1 MKAYEL
7 REDNNIMNRKR
18 NEERKHLIRKAEA
31 AIQVVVFTVLYYATW
46 LLSYQDVTF
55 PYLGRGK
62 YVLMGIYAVL
72 MFILF
77 HYSDGFNYGHSKLGD
92 ITVSQCISIFLVNFI
107 TYWQLSLISN
117 VMIFIPP
124 MLVLTLIQMLLCFG
138 SCWLFTKIYHRYHT
152 PRDMVMIYGTENALE
167 LEEKMSIRNDKYQI
181 TETIS
186 VKEGIEKICEEIGKH
201 ESVLLN
207 DVPAQIRNDILK
219 YCYTNEIR
227 LYTTPKLSDIVISGA
242 EKINT
247 FDTPLLLVKGT
258 GLTLEQRIVKR
269 AMDIVLC
276 SVAMVIAA
284 PIMLIVAIAIKVED
298 GGPVFFKQERVT
310 RGGASFDILKFRSMI
325 VDAEKFGEVIP
336 ATDRDPRITKVGNII
351 RATRIDELPQIINI
365 LKGEMSIVG
374 PRPERVE
381 HVEKYSKEIPEFV
394 YRTKVK
400 GGLTGYAQIY
410 GKYNTSPYD
419 KLRLDLT
426 YIEEYSIL
434 LDIKL
439 ILMTLQIMLRK
450 ESTEGFKSEDDSKNK
465 ETHSGH

>member
-1 MKAYEL
+1 
-7 REDNNIMNRKR
+7 MNHRKR
-18 NEERKHLIRKAEA
+18 EEKKHLIRKAEA
-31 AIQVVVFTVLYYATW
+31 FLQIALLTISYYLVW
-46 LLSYQDVTF
+46 LFSYQDVTF

-62 YVLMGIYAVL
+62 FVLMGIYAVL
-72 MFILF
+72 ALILF
-77 HYSDGFNYGHSKLGD
+77 HYSDGFNYGHSKLAD
-92 ITVSQCISIFLVNFI
+92 IIVSQSIAIFLVNFI

-117 VMIFIPP
+117 VMIALIP
-124 MLVLTLIQMLLCFG
+124 MLILTVIDMLICLGCSFFYNLYYLKHH
-138 SCWLFTKIYHRYHT
+138 SPHDLI
-152 PRDMVMIYGTENALE
+152 MIYGTESALE
-167 LEEKMSIRNDKYQI
+167 LEEKMSMRGDKYQI
-181 TETIS
+181 KATVS
-186 VKEGIEKICEEIGKH
+186 VEKGFDAICQEIEKH
-201 ESVLLN
+201 DAVLLN

-242 EKINT
+242 EKITT
-247 FDTPLLLVKGT
+247 FDTPLLLVKGI
-258 GLTLEQRIVKR
+258 GLNLEQRIMKR

-276 SVAMVIAA
+276 SIAMIVAA
-284 PIMLIVAIAIKVED
+284 PIMLIVAIAIKLED

-310 RGGASFDILKFRSMI
+310 IDGKRFDILKIRSMI

-336 ATDRDPRITKVGNII
+336 ATDHDPRITKVGNVI

-381 HVEKYSKEIPEFV
+381 HVEKYQEEIPEFV

-450 ESTEGFKSEDDSKNK
+450 ESTEGFKSDNDSK
-465 ETHSGH
+465 E

>member
-1 MKAYEL
+1 MNHVKNEDKTLLL
-7 REDNNIMNRKR
+7 RRLESI
-18 NEERKHLIRKAEA
+18 L
-31 AIQVVVFTVLYYATW
+31 QVGLFTILYYVMW
-46 LLSYQDVTF
+46 LFSYQDVTF

-72 MFILF
+72 VIILF
-77 HYSDGFNYGHSKLGD
+77 HYSDGFHYGHLKIGD
-92 ITVSQCISIFLVNFI
+92 ITVSQCISIFLVNFV

-117 VMIFIPP
+117 VMVAVLP
-124 MLVLTLIQMLLCFG
+124 MLVLTLVDILVCVV
-138 SCWLFTKIYHRYHT
+138 CCYVYNIVYHKYHT
-152 PRDMVMIYGTENALE
+152 PRDMVMIYGTESALE
-167 LEEKMSIRNDKYQI
+167 LEEKMAMRGDKYQI
-181 TETIS
+181 TETVS
-186 VKEGIEKICEEIGKH
+186 VRVGFEVICEKIKKH
-201 ESVLLN
+201 QAVLLN

-219 YCYTNEIR
+219 FCYTNEIR
-227 LYTTPKLSDIVISGA
+227 LYTTPKLSDIVFSGA
-242 EKINT
+242 EKITT

-258 GLTLEQRIVKR
+258 GLSLEQRFVKR

-276 SVAMVIAA
+276 SIAMVAAA
-284 PIMLIVAIAIKVED
+284 PIMLIVAIAIKLED
-298 GGPVFFKQERVT
+298 HGPVFFTQERVT
-310 RGGASFDILKFRSMI
+310 RDGERFQILKFRSMI
-325 VDAEKFGEVIP
+325 VDAEKFGQVIP
-336 ATDRDPRITKVGNII
+336 ATDRDPRITKVGNVI

-381 HVEKYSKEIPEFV
+381 HVEKYQEEIPEFV

-410 GKYNTSPYD
+410 GKYNTSAYD

-450 ESTEGFKSEDDSKNK
+450 ESTEGFKSKNDSKNK
-465 ETHSGH
+465 EQ

>member
-1 MKAYEL
+1 
-7 REDNNIMNRKR
+7 MNRIKG
-18 NEERKHLIRKAEA
+18 EDRKLLIRRLES
-31 AIQVVVFTVLYYATW
+31 ILQVGLLTILYYFMW

-72 MFILF
+72 VMILF
-77 HYSDGFNYGHSKLGD
+77 HYSDGFNYGHSKLSD
-92 ITVSQCISIFLVNFI
+92 ITVSQCISIFLVNFV

-117 VMIFIPP
+117 VMIAVPP
-124 MLVLTLIQMLLCFG
+124 MLLLTVIDAVICVCCCFIYNN
-138 SCWLFTKIYHRYHT
+138 IYHKYHT
-152 PRDMVMIYGTENALE
+152 PRDMVMIYGTESALE
-167 LEEKMSIRNDKYQI
+167 LEEKMAMRGDKYQI
-181 TETIS
+181 TEVIS
-186 VKEGIEKICEEIGKH
+186 VEEGFEAICEKIKKH
-201 ESVLLN
+201 QAVLLN

-219 YCYTNEIR
+219 FCYTNAIR

-242 EKINT
+242 EKITT
-247 FDTPLLLVKGT
+247 FDTPLVLIKGT
-258 GLTLEQRIVKR
+258 GLTLEQKILKR
-269 AMDIVLC
+269 AMDVVLC
-276 SVAMVIAA
+276 SIAMIVAA
-284 PIMLIVAIAIKVED
+284 PIMLIVAVAIKLED

-310 RGGASFDILKFRSMI
+310 IDGKRFDILKFRSMI

-336 ATDRDPRITKVGNII
+336 ATDRDPRITKVGNVI

-381 HVEKYSKEIPEFV
+381 HVEKYQAAIPEFV

-410 GKYNTSPYD
+410 GKYNTTPYD

-450 ESTEGFKSEDDSKNK
+450 ESTEGFKTENDAEKQEK
-465 ETHSGH
+465 

>member
-1 MKAYEL
+1 
-7 REDNNIMNRKR
+7 MNHRKR
-18 NEERKHLIRKAEA
+18 EEKKHLIRKLEA
-31 AIQVVVFTVLYYATW
+31 FLQIALLTGIYYLIW
-46 LLSYQDVTF
+46 LFFYQDVTF

-62 YVLMGIYAVL
+62 FVLMGIYAVL
-72 MFILF
+72 TLILF
-77 HYSDGFNYGHSKLGD
+77 HYSDGFNYGHSKLAD
-92 ITVSQCISIFLVNFI
+92 IIVSQTIAIFLVNFI

-117 VMIFIPP
+117 VMIAVLP
-124 MLVLTLIQMLLCFG
+124 MLVLTVIDMLICLGCCYLYN
-138 SCWLFTKIYHRYHT
+138 LYYLKHHT
-152 PRDMVMIYGTENALE
+152 PHDLIMIYGTESALE
-167 LEEKMSIRNDKYQI
+167 LEEKMSMRGDKYQI
-181 TETIS
+181 KATVS
-186 VKEGIEKICEEIGKH
+186 VEKGFEYICQEIEKH
-201 ESVLLN
+201 EAVLLN

-242 EKINT
+242 EKITT
-247 FDTPLLLVKGT
+247 FDTPLLLVKGI
-258 GLTLEQRIVKR
+258 GLNLEQRVIKR

-276 SVAMVIAA
+276 SIAMIVAA
-284 PIMLIVAIAIKVED
+284 PIMLIVAIAIKLED

-310 RGGASFDILKFRSMI
+310 IGGKRFDILKFRSMI

-336 ATDRDPRITKVGNII
+336 ATDRDPRITKVGNVI

-381 HVEKYSKEIPEFV
+381 HVEKYQEEIPEFI

-450 ESTEGFKSEDDSKNK
+450 ESTEGFKTENDSK
-465 ETHSGH
+465 E

>member
-1 MKAYEL
+1 
-7 REDNNIMNRKR
+7 MNHRK
-18 NEERKHLIRKAEA
+18 NEERKNIIRKIESFA
-31 AIQVVVFTVLYYATW
+31 QVCIFTALYYCTW
-46 LLSYQDVTF
+46 LISYQDVTF

-62 YVLMGIYAVL
+62 YVLMGIYAGL
-72 MFILF
+72 IMILF

-92 ITVSQCISIFLVNFI
+92 ITVSQCIAVFLVNFI

-117 VMIFIPP
+117 VMVSIPP
-124 MLVLTLIQMLLCFG
+124 MLILTMVDILFCMLCCYLYNI
-138 SCWLFTKIYHRYHT
+138 IYHKFHS
-152 PRDMVMIYGTENALE
+152 PRDMVMIYGTESALE
-167 LEEKMSIRNDKYQI
+167 LEEKMEVRNDKYQI
-181 TETIS
+181 TARIS
-186 VKEGIEKICEEIGKH
+186 VREGIDAICEEIRKH

-219 YCYTNEIR
+219 FCYTNEIR
-227 LYTTPKLSDIVISGA
+227 LYTTPKLSDIIISGA

-247 FDTPLLLVKGT
+247 FDTPLLLIKGT
-258 GLTLEQRIVKR
+258 GMTLEQRIVKR
-269 AMDIVLC
+269 MMDIVLC
-276 SVAMVIAA
+276 SIALVVAA
-284 PIMLIVAIAIKVED
+284 PIMLIVAIAIKIED
-298 GGPVFFKQERVT
+298 RGPIFFKQERVT
-310 RGGASFDILKFRSMI
+310 LNGKKFDILKFRSMI
-325 VDAEKFGEVIP
+325 VDAEKWGEVIP
-336 ATDRDPRITKVGNII
+336 ATDFDPRITKVGRII

-365 LKGEMSIVG
+365 LKGEMSVVG

-381 HVEKYSKEIPEFV
+381 HVEKYQAEIPEFA

-410 GKYNTSPYD
+410 GKYNTAPYD

-450 ESTEGFKSEDDSKNK
+450 DSTEGFKKEDDSQSK
-465 ETHSGH
+465 GH